1 MSVVWL
7 LIIDR
12 KESRI
17 TVEVGQRNYRSSCLF
32 DWINL
37 LSSQNGL
44 IHRYHS
50 TLRAQNLNTKLPSGA
65 QTSLA
70 TSPSLRCNS
79 FSSTQSSHFDS
90 VIAPTSSHIFL
101 KVTELCLYA
110 LDRSMPSCILSPALS
125 LPSNRPNTK
134 TPASGL
140 SSRTN
145 RHKASR
151 MRGRVK
157 RCKNAPAN
165 TKPILPSNALTRSS
179 RSSNKSA
186 PIQCS
191 RGSRSASRNKSKP
204 NSRN

>member
-17 TVEVGQRNYRSSCLF
+17 SVEVGQRNYRSSCLF

-44 IHRYHS
+44 IHRYHAASIHS

-70 TSPSLRCNS
+70 TSPSLLCNF
-79 FSSTQSSHFDS
+79 FSSTQSPHFDS

-110 LDRSMPSCILSPALS
+110 LDRSMPSCILSP
-125 LPSNRPNTK
+125 
-134 TPASGL
+134 G
-140 SSRTN
+140 
-145 RHKASR
+145 
-151 MRGRVK
+151 
-157 RCKNAPAN
+157 
-165 TKPILPSNALTRSS
+165 
-179 RSSNKSA
+179 
-186 PIQCS
+186 
-191 RGSRSASRNKSKP
+191 
-204 NSRN
+204 